1 MVVTPSETVIFFKKE
16 TEKECFPIVVTVSG
30 MVISATLLSAKRA
43 GGISA
48 RSSEKY
54 TLSVQGAK
62 RLCHV
67 ILPIFGVILS
77 RRTSSTPLSSALKM
91 GKIPMAEV
99 GESEGAKFAVL

>member
-43 GGISA
+43 GGIYA

-54 TLSVQGAK
+54 TLSVQGTV
-62 RLCHV
+62 C
-67 ILPIFGVILS
+67 
-77 RRTSSTPLSSALKM
+77 PLYT
-91 GKIPMAEV
+91 
-99 GESEGAKFAVL
+99 EGTVLRAAQP